1 MTNVSSK
8 IGDNSSNTGEGGMEI
23 LGHGVYSL
31 PDAAKLTRLKPQR
44 VREWFAVGRSAGARA
59 TVFQSDYQSLGG
71 DRAISFHRLEAVASR
86 RNSFQNGES

>member
-1 MTNVSSK
+1 
-8 IGDNSSNTGEGGMEI
+8 MEI

-44 VREWFAVGRSAGARA
+44 VRVWFAGGRAS
-59 TVFQSDYQSLGG
+59 VFQSDYQALGG

-86 RNSFQNGES
+86 QNTFQNGRSYAEDQSKPFTSVPRSRT